1 MQTYYVNEKPINVI
15 ASSGSTPLNLQQKQ
29 LSITTNTTTPIRPDD
44 GYQGLS
50 DVIVTTNVQPR
61 LAELNDT
68 IQYGT
73 SEMFPVPTGYDGF
86 NPVTIT
92 ATGPTY
98 ESKSVTI
105 DHPQLLVVEPT
116 NADFLE
122 QVAIHATYPVLQE
135 KNITITTNGVTTIAP
150 DQNVT
155 GISQANITVNVP
167 YTQVTPSDEF
177 HLSTINLSAINNNVL
192 LNTNPTIWI
201 NINNN
206 YQLTKGTYVHIDQ
219 LGQIDR
225 LYQTNEI
232 PSITMNDGLWFIIM
246 NSSSQIAS
254 PPTGLLT
261 FITTENVNIQQ
272 ELSSSSTINDLQF
285 PQGYLTVLQIN
296 N

>member
-61 LAELNDT
+61 LVELNDT

-73 SEMFPVPTGYDGF
+73 SEMFPIPTGYDGF

-105 DHPQLLVVEPT
+105 NHPQVLIVEPT

-122 QVAIHATYPVLQE
+122 QVAINATYPTLQE
-135 KNITITTNGVTTIAP
+135 KNITITTNGVTTIIP
-150 DQNVT
+150 DQNVS
-155 GISQANITVNVP
+155 GISQANVTVNVP

-177 HLSTINLSAINNNVL
+177 FITSVNLSTTNNYVL
-192 LNTNPTIWI
+192 LNSSPTIWI

-206 YQLTKGTYVHIDQ
+206 YQLTKGTYIHMDQSGHID
-219 LGQIDR
+219 R
-225 LYQTNEI
+225 VYQTNEI
-232 PSITMNDGLWFIIM
+232 PTLPMNDGLWFIVM
-246 NSSSQIAS
+246 NNSSQIAS
-254 PPTGLLT
+254 PPTGLIT
-261 FITTENVNIQQ
+261 FVTTIGVNIQQ
-272 ELSSSSTINDLQF
+272 ELSSTTTSNDLQF
-285 PQGYLTVLQIN
+285 PQGYLTALQIN